1 MKPPTTAGAF
11 ALNNYLIRNASVT
24 SLLRG
29 IGVVSGLVLDATIL
43 AYFGLGKETDALFA
57 SMAIPLVISSALENQ
72 TPKVLVPVL
81 THSLEKEGPEATWD
95 LLSKIINVTGA
106 ILLSVSILLV

>member
-1 MKPPTTAGAF
+1 MKPPTTTGTF

-57 SMAIPLVISSALENQ
+57 SMAIPLLIASALDNQ

-81 THSLEKEGPEATWD
+81 THSFETEGEEATSD
-95 LLSKIINVTGA
+95 LLSRSEERRVGKE
-106 ILLSVSILLV
+106 S